1 VSAPA
6 AARGTALVR
15 ESFVLP
21 LAFLTVAGAGGLRLS
36 PEGRGL
42 AFVPPPLI
50 TLVLAALL
58 VGVMVRSGLLVP
70 SALMGDERSALENTS
85 GAVVTL
91 TLFLASAQMFTC
103 LTPDSGI
110 LRLVFNLF
118 FLFLLW
124 NTLAAQPD
132 RVRLLRSLVVVF
144 GWAYVVRYVA
154 LAALADPQAGWTR
167 RLLSVLLE
175 GASAGTVPGEATAPL
190 AGYIAF
196 ATLALY
202 LIGLVLLPWSPRPR
216 TGTAVVVALP
226 SEPGE

>member
-1 VSAPA
+1 VSSPGAG
-6 AARGTALVR
+6 RGSAVVR

-21 LAFLTVAGAGGLRLS
+21 LAFLTVAGAGGLRLAPGTGVLS
-36 PEGRGL
+36 
-42 AFVPPPLI
+42 FVPPPLV

-58 VGVMVRSGLLVP
+58 LGVMVRAGLLVP
-70 SALMGDERSALENTS
+70 SALMGDERTTLENTS

-91 TLFLASAQMFTC
+91 SLFLASAQLFTC

-154 LAALADPQAGWTR
+154 LAALADPQGGWTR
-167 RLLSVLLE
+167 RLITVLLE
-175 GASAGTVPGEATAPL
+175 GASAGSLEGEATAPL

-196 ATLALY
+196 AALALY
-202 LIGLVLLPWSPRPR
+202 LIGLVLLPRARPAG
-216 TGTAVVVALP
+216 GTAMVVAVPADTL
-226 SEPGE
+226 E